1 MLGTNT
7 TLEVTE
13 QRWIHPISATHQTWD
28 LERDPK
34 PQLSSVE
41 KRFSEAIVRSEETKD
56 ESRHLS
62 CEQGWEEDTT
72 LWQEL

>member
-13 QRWIHPISATHQTWD
+13 PGCSPSRPLTSRGI
-28 LERDPK
+28 
-34 PQLSSVE
+34 LSEIPSLSCPVE
-41 KRFSEAIVRSEETKD
+41 KRFSGAIVRSEETKD